1 MSRCRGILAFFS
13 HPYGLYVSTLLTLSL
28 RSEWEEWK
36 VGKDWKGGGESPSL
50 SGLWREAW
58 VGRRP
63 RRLASAQSGPRMKPV
78 AAVLVQFARAYGF
91 EIRADAQA
99 AIDKTAVKPGRG
111 PGAPAPRG
119 SA

>member
-1 MSRCRGILAFFS
+1 
-13 HPYGLYVSTLLTLSL
+13 
-28 RSEWEEWK
+28 
-36 VGKDWKGGGESPSL
+36 
-50 SGLWREAW
+50 
-58 VGRRP
+58 
-63 RRLASAQSGPRMKPV
+63 MKPV